1 MESDTFVNS
10 SPIAKCP
17 QPASNTDL
25 FGKNIGFRNEVR
37 DILNPYQRAQSHLV
51 FALPMKWYD
60 ILNRI
65 ISSQIPDHEK
75 RRYQNLKRD
84 IEHYVFP
91 RLSPSK
97 TIINVKTS
105 GISDPLVG
113 VSMWLMLYDL
123 PKHLKL
129 CGSNKLNYIQTSVLA
144 YLKRVGAT
152 RFPFTMILSHSQISM
167 PKMKLIHR
175 KLASKV
181 AERTVGDQRPLFTL
195 HLQDQQSPFV
205 LFWLD
210 TENVCSFNLTALES
224 PEALADFANTFILF
238 VNFSLSNALC
248 YPHSSS

>member
-1 MESDTFVNS
+1 MESGTFVNS
-10 SPIAKCP
+10 SPIAKSCSEL
-17 QPASNTDL
+17 AG
-25 FGKNIGFRNEVR
+25 FGKNISFRNEVR

-65 ISSQIPDHEK
+65 IDSQIPDHEK
-75 RRYQNLKRD
+75 QKYRCLKRD

-91 RLSPSK
+91 QIS
-97 TIINVKTS
+97 TDINIVNINTS

-113 VSMWLMLYDL
+113 ISMWLTFYDL
-123 PKHLKL
+123 PKRLKL
-129 CGSNKLNYIQTSVLA
+129 CGSNKLNYIQTLVLA
-144 YLKRVGAT
+144 YLKKVGTT
-152 RFPFTMILSHSQISM
+152 RFPFTMVVSYSEISM
-167 PKMKLIHR
+167 SKMKVVHQ

-181 AERTVGDQRPLFTL
+181 AERKAGDKRPLFTL
-195 HLQDQQSPFV
+195 HLQGQQSPFV

-248 YPHSSS
+248 YSHSRS